1 MGSVGVRS
9 DSKTD
14 SEYRFQYIG
23 PLEEPKTQSW
33 APAEP
38 KKLKRNPELKTEP
51 RIALI
56 FIVSIVSRYLSE
68 PIFYVLGSGTQRN
81 PIYLIQ
87 GSEGTQNDIKHK
99 YHLNISFLKKTQ
111 GKQLVA
117 DRQLFYSAKLSNRIL
132 TGSTPVAILVFILL
146 TQQQIPI
153 PIFQNSWVSGT
164 HFLKSGIG
172 TQNQISSIPRYLNR
186 NPELR
191 NWVPRNP
198 ELKNWVP
205 IAKNDNPKNPKPHT
219 CANKL
224 LKFWNHKII
233 KYINEIGRS
242 YNIIILELMPISL
255 YILSLKIKMQKI
267 TDIWQNLVRRFPTT

>member
-1 MGSVGVRS
+1 MGSCG
-9 DSKTD
+9 
-14 SEYRFQYIG
+14 
-23 PLEEPKTQSW
+23 TQKI
-33 APAEP
+33 E
-38 KKLKRNPELKTEP
+38 TEP
-51 RIALI
+51 RIENGTQNCFNI
-56 FIVSIVSRYLSE
+56 YCIYCIQVSI
-68 PIFYVLGSGTQRN
+68 GTHFLCFGFRN
-81 PIYLIQ
+81 PAEPNIFNF
-87 GSEGTQNDIKHK
+87 GFRGTQNDIKHK

-191 NWVPRNP
+191 NCVPRNP

-267 TDIWQNLVRRFPTT
+267 TDIWQNLVRRLPTT